1 MTPKKFLPNALFIG
15 ILAMTC
21 QIVDQ
26 LIVQNGGGI
35 GPLVGGGGWIAFQ
48 AWAMYFLA
56 GGTLKGGLRALI
68 GYGFGMVAS
77 IAILFCGTQL
87 SGPLGFWSVPLVLL
101 VLVPPVIYLMI
112 GPELVNLVPAVFVG
126 AGVFFGVMTYC
137 PFDEG
142 LNQWGMFGQ
151 TFLAETVYCI
161 LGLIFGWLT
170 VTQQTWYNAKFVEPA
185 VQAEVTPA
193 E

>member
-1 MTPKKFLPNALFIG
+1 MTPKKFFPNALFIG

-26 LIVQNGGGI
+26 LIVGGGGI

-56 GGTLKGGLRALI
+56 GGSLKGGARALI
-68 GYGFGMVAS
+68 GYVFGMIAS
-77 IAILFCGTQL
+77 ILILYFGTTL
-87 SGPLGFWSVPLVLL
+87 SGVLGWWSVPLVLL

-112 GPELVNLVPAVFVG
+112 GPEMVNLVPAVFVG

-137 PFDEG
+137 PFEDG
-142 LNQWGMFGQ
+142 LGQWGMFGQ

-161 LGLIFGWLT
+161 LGLVFGWLT
-170 VTQQTWYNAKFVEPA
+170 VTQQTWYNAKVL
-185 VQAEVTPA
+185 PA
-193 E
+193 EASADA